1 MRNYLERVLHI
12 LFSLGVLEIEEL
24 KFESEYEEAAELESV
39 VRFSDGS
46 RLRLGIIV
54 DQLDGFPYRRFYSFH
69 YMDSRDTTI
78 FRYDNSRHHRGLTH
92 FPHHKHEGA
101 DERVVGC
108 PQPSIS
114 LIRDEIEAYL
124 KGLN

>member
-12 LFSLGVLEIEEL
+12 LFSLGVVEIEEL

-78 FRYDNSRHHRGLTH
+78 FRYDNSRHHRGLPH

-101 DERVVGC
+101 DGRVIGC
-108 PQPSIS
+108 PQPSMHDIQ
-114 LIRDEIEAYL
+114 DEIGTHL
-124 KGLN
+124 KNLG

>member
-1 MRNYLERVLHI
+1 M
-12 LFSLGVLEIEEL
+12 
-24 KFESEYEEAAELESV
+24 ESV

-54 DQLDGFPYRRFYSFH
+54 DQLDGFPFRRFYSFH

-78 FRYDNSRHHRGLTH
+78 FRYDNSRHHRDLPH
-92 FPHHKHEGA
+92 FPHHKHEGV
-101 DERVVGC
+101 DGRIIGC
-108 PQPSIS
+108 PQPGVSM
-114 LIRDEIEAYL
+114 IRDEIEAYL